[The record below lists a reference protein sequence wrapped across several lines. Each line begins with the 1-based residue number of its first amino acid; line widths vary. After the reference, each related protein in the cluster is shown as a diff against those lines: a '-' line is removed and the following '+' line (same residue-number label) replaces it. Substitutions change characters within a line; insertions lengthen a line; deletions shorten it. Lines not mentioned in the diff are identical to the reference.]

1 MPGNMTNFALLTN
14 EEKTVWAKDV
24 WRQARNQSMLT
35 RFEGKGANSIIS
47 LCTELKETVKGARA
61 VITLL
66 ADTEGDGVAG
76 DRMLEGNE
84 EPMTSHDQII
94 EVDQL
99 RHAHRHEGKMANQRS
114 VVDFRENARDMLSY
128 WLADRWDQMGFLTMS
143 GVLYSKKNN
152 GAPRVGS
159 DLTKLEFA
167 PVAADAPSAKR
178 YGRWDEG
185 TKSILWGTGNSTLVD
200 GAVLTGDY
208 PCWEL
213 FVQAKAYAK
222 MNYIRG
228 VTEDGGEETY
238 HAFLSPLAMARLKL
252 DPTYL
257 QNLRHS
263 QARDSKNPLY
273 TGSTVKIDGIY
284 LHEHRHVYN
293 TSGASGAVLIA
304 GGGALHSKWGAGG
317 DVDGC
322 QILFCGAQA
331 LAKADIGTPDWH
343 EKGFDYDNQQAVAL
357 GKISGL
363 LKPKF
368 ASQYSGGTV
377 EDFGVLSIYVSQ

>member
-1 MPGNMTNFALLTN
+1 MAGNMTNFALLTN
-14 EEKTVWAKDV
+14 EEKTIWAKDV
-24 WRQARNQSMLT
+24 WRLARNKAMLT
-35 RFEGKGANSIIS
+35 RFQGKSANSMIH
-47 LCTELKETVKGARA
+47 LCTELKESVKGARA

-66 ADTEGDGVAG
+66 HDTEGDGVAG

-84 EPMTSHDQII
+84 EALTTSDIVI

-128 WLADRWDQMGFLTMS
+128 WLSDRWDQMAFLTLS
-143 GVLYSKKNN
+143 GVQFNKKNN

-167 PVAADAPSAKR
+167 PTAADAPTSKR
-178 YGRWDEG
+178 YGQWDEG
-185 TKSILWGTGNSTLVD
+185 TKQILWGTGTGGIVG
-200 GAVLTGDY
+200 GAVGTGDY
-208 PCWEL
+208 PCWEM

-228 VTEDGGEETY
+228 VNEDGGEEVF
-238 HAFLSPLAMARLKL
+238 HVFLSPLAMARLKL

-257 QNLRHS
+257 QNLRHA
-263 QARDSKNPLY
+263 QARDGKNPLF
-273 TGSTVKIDGIY
+273 TGSTVKIDGLY

-293 TSGASGAVLIA
+293 TSGASGAVLIP
-304 GGGALHSKWGAGG
+304 GGGPIGSKWGGG
-317 DVDGC
+317 GLVDGC

-331 LAKADIGTPDWH
+331 MAMADIGTPDWH
-343 EKGFDYDNQQAVAL
+343 EKGFDFDNQQAVAL
-357 GKISGL
+357 GKISGMM
-363 LKPKF
+363 KPKF
-368 ASQYSGGTV
+368 ASQYSNGTL
-377 EDFGVLSIYVSQ
+377 EDFGVISLFVAQ